1 MLDSRLH
8 PFRHGIYF
16 SFANA
21 FVWMIA
27 CGTPMI
33 LMAEHI
39 GASRFHTGLL
49 YASVFLFLPVQIL
62 ATAVLPL
69 LGYKR
74 QIVSAWALRVLFLS
88 VPSGIAVLAPENPD
102 QAVLYAFIA
111 SIFGFCFFRSF
122 GACALLPWLFDILP
136 EDKRGKYFSA
146 DSLVVGGAGI
156 ITLLF
161 SSFVF
166 YVIPPYPAYALLFAT
181 CFVGAILSILYLNKL
196 PDGGKPVVT
205 PLKKL
210 LRRAPELCTRP
221 SYFRRFL
228 NLQLLNSLVG
238 FAFVPF
244 TLYYMKSS
252 LGFSQSYILGLTALQ
267 FAGMSIS
274 AYLIRDWI
282 DRIGVK
288 LIFVGSHALTLAFQ
302 VYWLLILLFPGIL
315 EVLLPLVY
323 PLVGAAMATF
333 LTATNKYLPKI
344 CRERERA
351 LSIAVMSSLV
361 GFTGGVCVTIWGLI
375 LKDGAIGQISG
386 PAFAGYFALC
396 VFTQIWIFI
405 GYCKMRDITVSS
417 AEAIPA
423 SGLLVRPFR
432 YLTALIN
439 VVDSPRNRPSK

>member
-16 SFANA
+16 GFANA

-27 CGTPMI
+27 CGAPMI

-39 GASRFHTGLL
+39 GASPFHTGLL

-62 ATAVLPL
+62 ATTLLPL

-74 QIVSAWALRVLFLS
+74 QIVSAWAVRVLFLS
-88 VPSGIAVLAPENPD
+88 VPLGIAILAPDNPD
-102 QAVLYAFIA
+102 DKLLYAFIA

-161 SSFVF
+161 SSLVF
-166 YVIPPYPAYALLFAT
+166 YLIPPYPAFALLFAT
-181 CFVGAILSILYLNKL
+181 CFLGAVLSLAFLNKL
-196 PDGGKPVVT
+196 PDGGQPIIT
-205 PLKKL
+205 PLKRILK
-210 LRRAPELCTRP
+210 RAPELCMRP

-252 LGFSQSYILGLTALQ
+252 LGFSQSYILSLTALQ

-288 LIFVGSHALTLAFQ
+288 LIFVGSHALTLGFQ
-302 VYWLLILLFPGIL
+302 VYWLSILLFPGIL

-323 PLVGAAMATF
+323 LLIGAAMATF

-375 LKDGAIGQISG
+375 LKDGATGQISR

-396 VFTQIWIFI
+396 VLTQIWIFI
-405 GYCKMRDITVSS
+405 GYCKMRDITVSA

-432 YLTALIN
+432 YLSALIN
-439 VVDSPRNRPSK
+439 VVDSSRNRRFK